1 MQNVHHFSI
10 HLSTHIL
17 FIGVLHLLVMNR
29 IRDIAKKIETMEI
42 RGAGPIARAVA
53 EGLKIQAETS
63 KAKTPEAFLQ
73 ELKEAARI
81 LATARPTAV
90 SAPNAVRFLFK
101 EVNNALKEKRDHEL
115 KDIII
120 TTAEEFITFSQ
131 KATRK
136 IGEIGANRLRD
147 GDLIMTHCHSSNVF
161 SVLKT
166 AHDQGKHFDVYC
178 TETRPRL
185 QGLVMAKQ
193 LRDYGISAT
202 VIVDCAAR
210 HFMED
215 FDHTIFGADAIA
227 ANGAVVNKIG
237 TSEIA
242 LVAHEARVRTMVAAE
257 TYKFHPGTM
266 GGELVEIEERPP
278 EEVIAD
284 VTEYKGIT
292 IRNPAFDITP
302 PEYIDV
308 IVTEMGVIPP
318 QAAVLILTEQYGW
331 RISENEPWEQ

>member
-1 MQNVHHFSI
+1 
-10 HLSTHIL
+10 
-17 FIGVLHLLVMNR
+17 MNSVKE
-29 IRDIAKKIETMEI
+29 IAEKIQKMEI

-53 EGLKIQAETS
+53 EGMKI
-63 KAKTPEAFLQ
+63 EAVTVSVSDTDEFVQ
-73 ELKEAARI
+73 ELKKAAKI

-101 EVNNALKEKRDHEL
+101 RLNEAKQGKELDEL
-115 KDIII
+115 KDLFVQ
-120 TTAEEFITFSQ
+120 TCEEFITFSEE
-131 KATRK
+131 ATQK

-147 GDLIMTHCHSSNVF
+147 GDMIMTHCHSSNVF
-161 SVLKT
+161 SVLQC
-166 AHDQGKHFDVYC
+166 AHRQGKTFEVYC

-185 QGLVMAKQ
+185 QGLTMAKL
-193 LRDYGISAT
+193 LRGAGISVT
-202 VIVDCAAR
+202 LIVDCAAR
-210 HFMED
+210 YFMED
-215 FDHTIFGADAIA
+215 FDHCIFGADAIA

-266 GGELVEIEERPP
+266 AGELVEIEERSP
-278 EEVIAD
+278 EEVISNLN
-284 VTEYKGIT
+284 EYKGIT

-302 PEYIDV
+302 SEYIDV

-318 QAAVLILTEQYGW
+318 QAAILILTEQYGW
-331 RISENEPWEQ
+331 RISEKEPWE

>member
-1 MQNVHHFSI
+1 MRI
-10 HLSTHIL
+10 ILLSKESL
-17 FIGVLHLLVMNR
+17 YLHAMVRLMKEVKN
-29 IRDIAKKIETMEI
+29 IAEKIEKMEV

-53 EGLKIQAETS
+53 EGMKMQVEAS
-63 KAKTPEAFLQ
+63 KAINIDDFTK
-73 ELKEAARI
+73 ELKKAAKI
-81 LATARPTAV
+81 LANARPTAV

-101 EVNNALKEKRDHEL
+101 RLNTATKEGKEL
-115 KDIII
+115 DELRNL
-120 TTAEEFITFSQ
+120 AVQSCEEFIAFSE
-131 KATRK
+131 KATQK
-136 IGEIGANRLRD
+136 IGEIGANRLRE
-147 GDLIMTHCHSSNVF
+147 GDMIMTHCHSSNVF

-185 QGLVMAKQ
+185 QGLIMARQ
-193 LRDYGISAT
+193 LREAGIST
-202 VIVDCAAR
+202 TLIVDCAAR

-266 GGELVEIEERPP
+266 AGELVEIEERSPT
-278 EEVIAD
+278 EVVAD
-284 VTEYKGIT
+284 LKEYRGIT

-302 PEYIDV
+302 SEYIDV

-318 QAAVLILTEQYGW
+318 QAAILILTEQYGW
-331 RISENEPWEQ
+331 KISEKEPWE

>member
-1 MQNVHHFSI
+1 
-10 HLSTHIL
+10 
-17 FIGVLHLLVMNR
+17 MNEVR
-29 IRDIAKKIETMEI
+29 TIAEKIQKMEI

-53 EGLKIQAETS
+53 EGMRIQAETS
-63 KAKTPEAFLQ
+63 KAQNSQ
-73 ELKEAARI
+73 EFVEDLKKAAKI

-101 EVNNALKEKRDHEL
+101 RLKAAKEEIELGQLKEHFIQSCK
-115 KDIII
+115 
-120 TTAEEFITFSQ
+120 EFITFSEE
-131 KATRK
+131 ATQK

-147 GDLIMTHCHSSNVF
+147 GDMIMTHCHSSNVL

-166 AHDQGKHFDVYC
+166 AHNQGKKFEVYC

-185 QGLVMAKQ
+185 QGLLTAKQ
-193 LRDYGISAT
+193 LRDAGISAT
-202 VIVDCAAR
+202 IIVDCAAR
-210 HFMED
+210 FFMED
-215 FDHTIFGADAIA
+215 FDHAIFGADAIA

-266 GGELVEIEERPP
+266 AGELVEIEERPP
-278 EEVIAD
+278 REVIPNLE
-284 VTEYKGIT
+284 EYKGIT

-302 PEYIDV
+302 SEYIDV
-308 IVTEMGVIPP
+308 IVTEMGIIPP
-318 QAAVLILTEQYGW
+318 QAAILILTEQYGW
-331 RISENEPWEQ
+331 KISEKEPWE

>member
-1 MQNVHHFSI
+1 MDTRVQE
-10 HLSTHIL
+10 LA
-17 FIGVLHLLVMNR
+17 G
-29 IRDIAKKIETMEI
+29 KIQRMEI

-53 EGLKIQAETS
+53 EGMKIQVETS
-63 KAKTPEAFLQ
+63 KTKDSQDFIE
-73 ELKEAARI
+73 ELKYTGKI

-90 SAPNAVRFLFK
+90 SAPNAVRFIFK
-101 EVNNALKEKRDHEL
+101 RLNVSEKRDLDHL
-115 KDIII
+115 KDVVMDSCD
-120 TTAEEFITFSQ
+120 EFIAFS
-131 KATRK
+131 KEATQK

-147 GDLIMTHCHSSNVF
+147 GDMIMTHCNSSNVI
-161 SVLKT
+161 SVLKA
-166 AHDQGKHFDVYC
+166 AHNQGKHFEVYC

-185 QGLVMAKQ
+185 QGLITAKQ
-193 LRDYGISAT
+193 LRDAGIAVT

-210 HFMED
+210 YFMED
-215 FDHTIFGADAIA
+215 FDHAIFGADAIA

-257 TYKFHPGTM
+257 TYKFDPGTM
-266 GGELVEIEERPP
+266 AGGLVEIEERSPA
-278 EEVIAD
+278 EVIPD
-284 VTEYKGIT
+284 LEEYTGIT

-302 PEYIDV
+302 SEYIDV

-331 RISENEPWEQ
+331 KISENEPWE

>member
-1 MQNVHHFSI
+1 MEKRV
-10 HLSTHIL
+10 
-17 FIGVLHLLVMNR
+17 GE
-29 IRDIAKKIETMEI
+29 IAEKIQKMEI

-53 EGLKIQAETS
+53 TGMRIQAETS
-63 KAKTPEAFLQ
+63 KARNAEDFIK
-73 ELKEAARI
+73 ELKEAGKI

-101 EVNNALKEKRDHEL
+101 RLYAQKGEDVGILKQV
-115 KDIII
+115 I
-120 TTAEEFITFSQ
+120 TASCEEFITYSQ
-131 KATRK
+131 EATQK

-147 GDLIMTHCHSSNVF
+147 GDMIMTHCNSSNVV

-166 AHDQGKHFDVYC
+166 AHSQGKNLEVYC

-185 QGLVMAKQ
+185 QGLLTAKQ
-193 LRDYGISAT
+193 LRDAGIPT
-202 VIVDCAAR
+202 TIIVDCAAR
-210 HFMED
+210 YFMED
-215 FDHTIFGADAIA
+215 FDHAIFGADAIA

-257 TYKFHPGTM
+257 TYKFDPGTM
-266 GGELVEIEERPP
+266 AGELVEIEERSP
-278 EEVIAD
+278 EEV
-284 VTEYKGIT
+284 VSNLEEYEGIT

-302 PEYIDV
+302 SEYIDV

-331 RISENEPWEQ
+331 RISEKEPWE

>member
-1 MQNVHHFSI
+1 MDKRVEE
-10 HLSTHIL
+10 
-17 FIGVLHLLVMNR
+17 
-29 IRDIAKKIETMEI
+29 IAEKIQKMEI

-53 EGLKIQAETS
+53 DGMRIRAEALKPQNSEEFV
-63 KAKTPEAFLQ
+63 K
-73 ELKEAARI
+73 ELKKAAKV

-101 EVNNALKEKRDHEL
+101 RLNTSLKEGKEL
-115 KDIII
+115 DKLKEFFVQSC
-120 TTAEEFITFSQ
+120 EEFIAFSEE
-131 KATRK
+131 ATQK

-147 GDLIMTHCHSSNVF
+147 GDMVMTHCHSSNVF

-166 AHDQGKHFDVYC
+166 AFDQGKQFEVYC

-185 QGLVMAKQ
+185 QGLIMAKQ
-193 LRDYGISAT
+193 LRDVGISVT

-210 HFMED
+210 YFMED
-215 FDHTIFGADAIA
+215 FDHAIFGADAIA

-266 GGELVEIEERPP
+266 AGELVEIEERSPR
-278 EEVIAD
+278 EVIPALE
-284 VTEYKGIT
+284 EYRGIK

-302 PEYIDV
+302 SEYIDV

-318 QAAVLILTEQYGW
+318 QAAILILTEQYGW
-331 RISENEPWEQ
+331 KISEKEPWE

>member
-1 MQNVHHFSI
+1 
-10 HLSTHIL
+10 
-17 FIGVLHLLVMNR
+17 MNEVKT
-29 IRDIAKKIETMEI
+29 IAEKIQKMEI

-53 EGLKIQAETS
+53 EGMRIQAETS
-63 KAKTPEAFLQ
+63 VVKDSQEFVK
-73 ELKEAARI
+73 ELKKAAKI

-101 EVNNALKEKRDHEL
+101 RLNAAKEGTELGQLKEHFIQSCK
-115 KDIII
+115 
-120 TTAEEFITFSQ
+120 EFITFSEE
-131 KATRK
+131 ATQK

-147 GDLIMTHCHSSNVF
+147 GDMIMTHCHSSNVL

-166 AHDQGKHFDVYC
+166 AHNQGKKFEVYC

-185 QGLVMAKQ
+185 QGLLTAKQ
-193 LRDYGISAT
+193 LRDAGISTT

-210 HFMED
+210 YFMED
-215 FDHTIFGADAIA
+215 FDHVIFGADAIA

-266 GGELVEIEERPP
+266 AGELVEIEERSPK
-278 EEVIAD
+278 EVIPNLE
-284 VTEYKGIT
+284 EYKGIT

-302 PEYIDV
+302 SEYIDV
-308 IVTEMGVIPP
+308 IVTEMGIIPP
-318 QAAVLILTEQYGW
+318 QAAILILTEQYGW
-331 RISENEPWEQ
+331 KISEKEPWE

>member
-1 MQNVHHFSI
+1 
-10 HLSTHIL
+10 
-17 FIGVLHLLVMNR
+17 MNEVRNIAER
-29 IRDIAKKIETMEI
+29 IRKMEI

-53 EGLKIQAETS
+53 DGMRIQAETS
-63 KAKTPEAFLQ
+63 ECEDSTEFIDDMKKAAK
-73 ELKEAARI
+73 I

-101 EVNNALKEKRDHEL
+101 RLNEALKGNKECEQLRNVV
-115 KDIII
+115 IAS
-120 TTAEEFITFSQ
+120 AEEFIEFSE

-147 GDLIMTHCHSSNVF
+147 GDMIMTHCHSSNVY

-166 AHDQGKHFDVYC
+166 AHGQRKQFEVYC

-185 QGLVMAKQ
+185 QGLIMAKQ
-193 LRDYGISAT
+193 LRDAGIPT
-202 VIVDCAAR
+202 TLIVDCAAR
-210 HFMED
+210 YFMED
-215 FDHTIFGADAIA
+215 FDHAIFGADAIA

-257 TYKFHPGTM
+257 TYKFDPGTLA
-266 GGELVEIEERPP
+266 GELVEIEERAP
-278 EEVIAD
+278 EEV
-284 VTEYKGIT
+284 VSNLSEYRGIT

-308 IVTEMGVIPP
+308 VVTEMGVIPP
-318 QAAVLILTEQYGW
+318 QAAVLVLTEQYGW
-331 RISENEPWEQ
+331 KISEKEPWM